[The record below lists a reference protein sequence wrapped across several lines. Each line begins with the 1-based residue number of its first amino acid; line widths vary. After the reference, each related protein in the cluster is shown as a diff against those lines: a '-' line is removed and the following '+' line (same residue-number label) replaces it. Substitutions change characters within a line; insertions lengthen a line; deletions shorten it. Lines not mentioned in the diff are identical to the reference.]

1 MSRKLLTCLQ
11 LVRSSAGLGAGEISK
26 ALWSRNG
33 SRLLRRSRSGVPPFT
48 PYIVLFIAFI
58 YLRNISNGT
67 VTLMGMNL
75 VSGL

>member
-33 SRLLRRSRSGVPPFT
+33 SRLSRRSWSGVPIAERFT

-58 YLRNISNGT
+58 
-67 VTLMGMNL
+67 
-75 VSGL
+75 

>member
-11 LVRSSAGLGAGEISK
+11 PVRSSAGLGAGEISK

-33 SRLLRRSRSGVPPFT
+33 SCLSHQLRSSVSPFS

-58 YLRNISNGT
+58 YL
-67 VTLMGMNL
+67 
-75 VSGL
+75 

>member
-26 ALWSRNG
+26 ALRNG
-33 SRLLRRSRSGVPPFT
+33 SRLSRRSRSVVPPFT

-67 VTLMGMNL
+67 VTLMPSL
-75 VSGL
+75 SYE